1 MKTHSYCAICDTL
14 LSANNDSKEH
24 VITEAI
30 GGRLKVGGF
39 ICKSCNNDTGRTWDA
54 KLASQL
60 LPLSHVF
67 GVTRQRGTTPALPIT
82 TTTGEKLTM
91 KPDGRFV
98 PSNPSF
104 LKENSV
110 EGVRIKIT
118 ARTIDEAKK
127 MLVGVQRKYPDTN
140 IERLLANAEFSS
152 SYPTGMVHHQLEF
165 GGEVSG
171 RSIVKSVLA
180 LGHYAGISSNL
191 CSDAIQY
198 LRDPAASACFGYY
211 YATDLITNRPVETP
225 LHCVS
230 IKASPETGLI
240 LGYVEYFGI
249 QRVVVCLGKSYC
261 GDVVQSSYSID
272 PRTGT
277 ELNLSA
283 QLNFSQSEIDAIY
296 NYEMI
301 PDGAIE
307 TAFLAVMPAAL
318 EKKFEAER
326 NQVITEATE
335 YAFENCGA
343 KYGETLTEDHVKKLS
358 GLITEKLTPFI
369 LHNLN
374 STKLRH

>member
-104 LKENSV
+104 LEENSV

-127 MLVGVQRKYPDTN
+127 CLWV
-140 IERLLANAEFSS
+140 
-152 SYPTGMVHHQLEF
+152 
-165 GGEVSG
+165 
-171 RSIVKSVLA
+171 
-180 LGHYAGISSNL
+180 
-191 CSDAIQY
+191 CS
-198 LRDPAASACFGYY
+198 
-211 YATDLITNRPVETP
+211 
-225 LHCVS
+225 
-230 IKASPETGLI
+230 
-240 LGYVEYFGI
+240 
-249 QRVVVCLGKSYC
+249 
-261 GDVVQSSYSID
+261 
-272 PRTGT
+272 
-277 ELNLSA
+277 
-283 QLNFSQSEIDAIY
+283 
-296 NYEMI
+296 
-301 PDGAIE
+301 
-307 TAFLAVMPAAL
+307 
-318 EKKFEAER
+318 
-326 NQVITEATE
+326 
-335 YAFENCGA
+335 ENTQIC
-343 KYGETLTEDHVKKLS
+343 
-358 GLITEKLTPFI
+358 
-369 LHNLN
+369 
-374 STKLRH
+374 